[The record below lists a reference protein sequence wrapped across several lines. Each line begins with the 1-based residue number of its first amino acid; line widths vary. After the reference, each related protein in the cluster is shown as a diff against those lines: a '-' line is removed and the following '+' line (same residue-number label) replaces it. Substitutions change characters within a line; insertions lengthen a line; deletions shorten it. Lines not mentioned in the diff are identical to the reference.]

1 LYGWA
6 ARLTSFRRCGLSGL
20 QGREERG
27 GFGCLGCGGE
37 NCLLVG
43 LHDGKPGREMLRMIR
58 SGRVSNA
65 ERGAE
70 EGGSEFGDQLI
81 DCWD

>member
-6 ARLTSFRRCGLSGL
+6 ARLTSFRRCGLAGL

-27 GFGCLGCGGE
+27 DFKCLGCGGE

-43 LHDGKPGREMLRMIR
+43 LHDGQPGREILRVIR
-58 SGRVSNA
+58 SRRIGDA
-65 ERGAE
+65 EIGAE